1 MHTKG
6 EVKESESWAGEWSQA
21 GIDHDGEKD
30 IFTARSFA
38 RHVDESIDF
47 TITVETE
54 GRTQEEAG
62 EQALKDIKHLS
73 AIWNG
78 AKDRTT
84 PQAVA
89 YMELGPEMEEELKWR
104 CDRCYAANEQ
114 ICDRSAHDHNC
125 KTAKLLTLLAKLD
138 KLKEVE

>member
-1 MHTKG
+1 MRTKG
-6 EVKESESWAGEWSQA
+6 EVIISRGAQADPLSLEGES
-21 GIDHDGEKD
+21 K
-30 IFTARSFA
+30 
-38 RHVDESIDF
+38 
-47 TITVETE
+47 TI
-54 GRTQEEAG
+54 AH
-62 EQALKDIKHLS
+62 IKHARKPDETLTN
-73 AIWNG
+73 AEHIAATWN
-78 AKDRTT
+78 ASKDLTT

-89 YMELGPEMEEELKWR
+89 YLELGPEMEEELKWR